1 MRPVLRLLA
10 CLIASGMPWA
20 VSATDSAT
28 AQLQVSAR
36 VVPHVRLEPLAP
48 DSATVTVTAADV
60 ANGYL
65 DVAHRYTVRTNAPE
79 RVRLR
84 FQPRAAYAQSVTIRG
99 FGGAVPLRDEPVEL
113 SPPPGR
119 ELSFALH
126 LRLPPGFA
134 PGDYPSPVQV
144 VALVD

>member
-1 MRPVLRLLA
+1 MRPVLCLLA
-10 CLIASGMPWA
+10 CLIASGIPWA
-20 VSATDSAT
+20 VSATDSAP

-48 DSATVTVTAADV
+48 HSATVTVTAADV
-60 ANGYL
+60 ENGYL

-84 FQPRAAYAQSVTIRG
+84 FQPRAAYAQSVTIQG

-119 ELSFALH
+119 QLSFALR

>member
-1 MRPVLRLLA
+1 MRPVLCLLA
-10 CLIASGMPWA
+10 CLIASGTPWA
-20 VSATDSAT
+20 VSAADSAT
-28 AQLQVSAR
+28 AQVQVSAR
-36 VVPHVRLEPLAP
+36 VVPHVRLEPLTP
-48 DSATVTVTAADV
+48 DSAIVTVTAADV
-60 ANGYL
+60 ENGYL
-65 DVAHRYTVRTNAPE
+65 DVAHRYTVRTNAEE

-84 FQPRAAYAQSVTIRG
+84 FQPRAAYARSVTIEG

-119 ELSFALH
+119 QLCFALR